1 MVERALPHTRQTRAR
16 PYGFP
21 VEGEVAWLIVST
33 SWAVKGGQFQAV
45 LFFRATAQFPWSL
58 RPVFGVYGPARGRG
72 YRAVVFSA
80 LLGPRRGTLHARS
93 WDEQRESPVR
103 VTPDQA
109 VLHATAGGR
118 PRSSAVQKTAG
129 ASATHACSP
138 LQPLY
143 ELL

>member
-72 YRAVVFSA
+72 YRAVVFFSA
-80 LLGPRRGTLHARS
+80 SWPASRNASRQVVRRA
-93 WDEQRESPVR
+93 
-103 VTPDQA
+103 
-109 VLHATAGGR
+109 AGIPSSR
-118 PRSSAVQKTAG
+118 DTRSSG
-129 ASATHACSP
+129 SP
-138 LQPLY
+138 RNSRRTTSVFCRAENRWGFCHP
-143 ELL
+143 